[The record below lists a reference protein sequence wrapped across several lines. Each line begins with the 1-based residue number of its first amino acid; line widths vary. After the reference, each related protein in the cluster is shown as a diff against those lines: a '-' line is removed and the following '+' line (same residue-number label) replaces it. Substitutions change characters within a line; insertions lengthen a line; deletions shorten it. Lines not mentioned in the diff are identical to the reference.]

1 MTTPEKSR
9 SNPRE
14 FLRSMLPI
22 IAWLPSYK
30 RAWLR
35 TDIMAGLAVWAMT
48 VPQALAYAGIA
59 GVPPVYGLYTVPL
72 AMVAYAFFGTSRTLC
87 AGPESAIA
95 IISAVTVGALA
106 LGNPNEFIA
115 LTSLLAL
122 VVGVLF
128 LLFGLLRLGWLANFL
143 AQPVLQGFIQGI
155 ALIVIIGQ
163 VPTLFGTEATFAQ
176 LVENMRNLP
185 QLIGLKVDYTGFLL
199 QSWAVLA
206 TLGKA
211 HLPTTAVG
219 VGALALL
226 FAFKLFRPNAP
237 SALIAVILSVL
248 AVSVLG
254 LADRGVSVIGEVETG
269 MVAMAV
275 PAVSIDKVVALLPGA
290 LAIVLL
296 GYSVSLGVAAVG
308 AQTTGEKIDSNQE
321 LVGLGVANLGAA
333 FSSGFVVCGSLSRG
347 SVILRAG
354 GKTQIVCLINAGL
367 VVLTLVFALP
377 LFFKLPKAT
386 LSAIVIQ
393 ALSGLLNFAYFRR
406 LLRINREEFAYAM
419 AALFG
424 VLLLGILQG
433 VALGVVLALVVLIR
447 RVSRPATAVLGRL
460 PGTDDYRDIDVHPE
474 AEALPGLLIFRFD
487 APVIFPNVGY
497 FADEVR
503 RLIAEAATPI
513 REVLIPAQQINQLDS
528 TGADQLA
535 KLQAELLAKGIAFSF
550 AEAKSALREAMGR
563 TGLEEKIGADHFYES
578 IEDGVQAFFQRQ
590 EHQVRL

>member
-1 MTTPEKSR
+1 
-9 SNPRE
+9 
-14 FLRSMLPI
+14 
-22 IAWLPSYK
+22 
-30 RAWLR
+30 
-35 TDIMAGLAVWAMT
+35 
-48 VPQALAYAGIA
+48 
-59 GVPPVYGLYTVPL
+59 
-72 AMVAYAFFGTSRTLC
+72 
-87 AGPESAIA
+87 
-95 IISAVTVGALA
+95 
-106 LGNPNEFIA
+106 
-115 LTSLLAL
+115 
-122 VVGVLF
+122 
-128 LLFGLLRLGWLANFL
+128 
-143 AQPVLQGFIQGI
+143 
-155 ALIVIIGQ
+155 
-163 VPTLFGTEATFAQ
+163 
-176 LVENMRNLP
+176 
-185 QLIGLKVDYTGFLL
+185 
-199 QSWAVLA
+199 
-206 TLGKA
+206 
-211 HLPTTAVG
+211 
-219 VGALALL
+219 
-226 FAFKLFRPNAP
+226 
-237 SALIAVILSVL
+237 
-248 AVSVLG
+248 
-254 LADRGVSVIGEVETG
+254 VETG